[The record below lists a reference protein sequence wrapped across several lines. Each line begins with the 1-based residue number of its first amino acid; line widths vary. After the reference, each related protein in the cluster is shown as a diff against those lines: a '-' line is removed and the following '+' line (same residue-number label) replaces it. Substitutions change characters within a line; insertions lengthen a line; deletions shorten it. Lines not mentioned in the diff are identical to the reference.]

1 MSSVCKK
8 CGVEHL
14 TRLGYPACKAHTK
27 RGACRA
33 NPVRGATVCSKH
45 GLTGAVK
52 RKAAERVAAEKVE
65 RTMGDLMRQHDRPDE
80 HPFAAL
86 LDASRRHS
94 AMSRALEEM
103 VTEYRASGHDD
114 HVQAAVGLY
123 ERISRLSAQTSK
135 TVLDAN
141 IEQRLVQIEEQKIEA
156 FYELM
161 LVGLRAID
169 ATPEQESAFRAAAAG
184 HLRAYQDGRKPLPA
198 VPETHNYRPPH
209 MDR

>member
-1 MSSVCKK
+1 MSAVCKK

-14 TRLGYPACKAHTK
+14 TPLGYPACKAHTK

-45 GLTGAVK
+45 GLTKAV
-52 RKAAERVAAEKVE
+52 RQKAAERVAAEKVE
-65 RTMGDLMRQHDRPDE
+65 RTMGDLMREHDRPDE

-86 LDASRRHS
+86 LDASRRHA

-114 HVQAAVGLY
+114 HLQAAVSLY

-141 IEQRLVQIEEQKIEA
+141 IEQRLVQIEEQKFEA
-156 FYELM
+156 MYLM
-161 LVGLRAID
+161 IVAGLRAIEV
-169 ATPEQESAFRAAAAG
+169 TPEQESTFRKTVAAEM
-184 HLRAYQDGRKPLPA
+184 RAYNEGRKPLPA
-198 VPETHNYRPPH
+198 VPETHNYRPAH
-209 MDR
+209 LDR